1 MSGSTALASA
11 SKLGDLLAQLS
22 LNPPQQWPQ
31 VELTAQSLANDLR
44 SKDVEQQTALGQ
56 TLLTQTLTS
65 LLKGALNDT
74 ANSKPA
80 INELLRVAANLC
92 MDHDENRGFLLE
104 AGFPQTVLSLL
115 ESYAESVNPSQRE
128 PYPISIPDLKIIKTA
143 IGFLLN
149 ASVGYDA
156 VKDRLISLEAA
167 MTILRLSTAIYP
179 VGAWL
184 HAPPSEANSEE
195 VAEAWNLRSTL
206 AAWSWRAIDE
216 LRGDEE
222 SDHQP
227 PRVVFGQDALPLL
240 VIQLKAFI
248 PPHPTLPEG
257 FETAASR
264 RSLVQTDFDIYE
276 QVCGL
281 IESLCIDVEDVRL
294 SLARGLTF
302 PDEHGGVPCLSDL
315 LTFVE
320 KGDYPPYWTAEE
332 RPSKEKGFDLGKGAV
347 VKAIVETAGEEKN
360 TDTLWDDSEADK
372 PGGEFVNRMVQW
384 IRTHKNLKASD
395 RDDLVICATLSLGN
409 ICRRDAHSTAIVKP
423 PISLAPDLAALLEP
437 DADIKVKHG
446 VIGLLKHLAQT
457 QGCRAALGEACIIQR
472 LGTSQ
477 IWGEKADMV
486 EIVQVA
492 AIGVAKHMCNGNID
506 NTFALILPDESGSPL
521 RQILDLVLRSD
532 SIATKSEGTRVLVNA
547 VKSLWSTDPKTLDEE
562 RAKRRQTTMKA
573 VATEPCVSA
582 LARLIGRS
590 KRYPTL
596 INEGVVA
603 LSLISTHPN
612 GGTLV
617 LDSLLNPL
625 PAEAI
630 RTTSQPLSAVS
641 ATEGSPVVGPR
652 RALDMLIS
660 VLRDSSALN
669 VPPEVR
675 ANVCALLGHLGR
687 KGVVAEDRATDLQ
700 RMKESTRVLIEALAK
715 ESDEQGNPRVAVA
728 AKRTLE
734 AWE

>member
-1 MSGSTALASA
+1 MAGSTALASA
-11 SKLGDLLAQLS
+11 SKLGDLLAQLP
-22 LNPPQQWPQ
+22 LNPPDRWPEI
-31 VELTAQSLANDLR
+31 ELTAQSLANDLR
-44 SKDVEQQTALGQ
+44 TKNGSMRPLCSSACTMSTRALHDTSSSKA
-56 TLLTQTLTS
+56 
-65 LLKGALNDT
+65 
-74 ANSKPA
+74 A

-115 ESYAESVNPSQRE
+115 ESYAESVKPAQRT
-128 PYPISIPDLKIIKTA
+128 PFAISIPELKVVKTA

-149 ASVGYDA
+149 ASVGFDP

-167 MTILRLSTAIYP
+167 MTILRLSAAIYP
-179 VGAWL
+179 IASWL
-184 HAPPSEANSEE
+184 QSSPPEASAEEFSES
-195 VAEAWNLRSTL
+195 WSLRSTL

-222 SDHQP
+222 DQP
-227 PRVVFGQDALPLL
+227 PHVVFGHDALPLL
-240 VIQLKAFI
+240 VTQLKAFN
-248 PPHPTLPEG
+248 PPYPELPLH
-257 FETAASR
+257 FATPASR

-276 QVCGL
+276 QICGL

-294 SLARGLTF
+294 SLARGLSF
-302 PDEHGGVPCLSDL
+302 PDGEHAGVPCLSDL
-315 LTFVE
+315 LTF
-320 KGDYPPYWTAEE
+320 E
-332 RPSKEKGFDLGKGAV
+332 RPSKEKGFDLGKGAI

-360 TDTLWDDSEADK
+360 IDTLWDDSEADK
-372 PGGEFVNRMVQW
+372 PGGAFVSRMVEW
-384 IRTHKNLKASD
+384 VRTHKSLKETN

-437 DADIKVKHG
+437 DTDIKVKHG
-446 VIGLLKHLAQT
+446 VIGLLKHLAQS
-457 QGCRAALGEACIIQR
+457 QGCKAALGEAGIIQR

-486 EIVQVA
+486 EIIQVG
-492 AIGVAKHMCNGNID
+492 AIGVAKHMCNGDID
-506 NTFALILPDESGSPL
+506 NTFTLVLPDDSGSPL
-521 RQILDLVLRSD
+521 KQILDLVRRSD

-547 VKSLWSTDPKTLDEE
+547 VKSLWSVDSKNLDED
-562 RAKRRQTTMKA
+562 RAAKREATMKA
-573 VATEPCVSA
+573 IVTEPCVSA

-625 PAEAI
+625 PTEAI

-652 RALDMLIS
+652 RALDMLIG
-660 VLRDSSALN
+660 VLREGSAPN

-675 ANVCALLGHLGR
+675 SNVCALLGQLGR
-687 KGVVAEDRATDLQ
+687 KGVVAESRETDLQ
-700 RMKESTRVLIEALAK
+700 RMKESTREQVEALAK
-715 ESDEQGNPRVAVA
+715 DEGPQANLKVAA
-728 AKRTLE
+728 SAKRTLE
-734 AWE
+734 TWA